1 MDHDVVFEGLTTELF
16 KANAIIAHAMTLMS
30 EEQKQ
35 DLYRRCFIDRIVMD
49 DGDELHF
56 KRREV
61 LVKQAKGVGVQVCRK
76 CGCTDTHGCIEGC
89 WWKELDLCSEC
100 ANVDDYVEKRNK

>member
-1 MDHDVVFEGLTTELF
+1 MNADMVFEGLTTELF
-16 KANAIIAHAMTLMS
+16 KADAVITHALNLMS

-35 DLYRRCFIDRIVMD
+35 ALNHRCFIDRIIVE
-49 DGDELHF
+49 DGDEMHF

-61 LVKQAKGVGVQVCRK
+61 LINQAVGHGIQVCKK

-89 WWKELDLCSEC
+89 WWTKPDLCSEC
-100 ANVDDYVEKRNK
+100 ANHADFTMR